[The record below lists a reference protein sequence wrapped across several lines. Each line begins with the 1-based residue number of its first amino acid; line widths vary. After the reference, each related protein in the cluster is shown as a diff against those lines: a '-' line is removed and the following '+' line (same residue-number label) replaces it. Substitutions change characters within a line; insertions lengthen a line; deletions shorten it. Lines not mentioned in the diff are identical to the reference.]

1 MHNGQYDAPVMVK
14 VIGIFTFGAT
24 PGLKRHR
31 LNALTAELSKIGLP
45 MLWAIVASVTLPLA
59 STETT
64 QTPLPIIFRERASY
78 GYSGRGELMARAFAL
93 EMDII
98 PVGRATVGALTGAT
112 LTLGGRFGGGVV
124 SS

>member
-1 MHNGQYDAPVMVK
+1 MVM
-14 VIGIFTFGAT
+14 VIGILTFGAT

>member
-1 MHNGQYDAPVMVK
+1 MVK

-45 MLWAIVASVTLPLA
+45 ILWTIVASVTLPLA

-64 QTPLPIIFRERASY
+64 QTPLPIILRERASY
-78 GYSGRGELMARAFAL
+78 GYSGRGELIARAFAL
-93 EMDII
+93 EIDCI
-98 PVGRATVGALTGAT
+98 PLGRATVGALTGAI
-112 LTLGGRFGGGVV
+112 LALGGRFGGGVV